1 MIWTIATRELRNLFL
16 SPLAWT
22 LLGITQVIFGL
33 IFMAQIATFSGN
45 EVEGSGI
52 TAAVALPLFGWA
64 SILLLFVIP
73 LLTMRLVAEER
84 RNNTLTLLFSAPLS
98 MTEIV
103 LGKYLGVV
111 LYLLILCGLI
121 LLMPLSLLFGGN
133 LDTGLLFAAMLG
145 LVLLLASFS
154 AIGLFMSTL
163 TRSPTLAAM
172 GSFGAL
178 FLLWMFAMSA
188 DMFGDNLLSYLSII
202 NHYVPFLE
210 GLINTRDVIYYL
222 VVAIM
227 FLVLSIRRLNMDRL
241 GA

>member
-1 MIWTIATRELRNLFL
+1 MIWTIAYRELRNLFI

-22 LLGITQVIFGL
+22 VLGVTQVIFGL
-33 IFMAQIATFSGN
+33 VFLAQITSYDSASGD
-45 EVEGSGI
+45 GGI

-73 LLTMRLVAEER
+73 LLTMRLIAEER
-84 RNNTLTLLFSAPLS
+84 RNHTLTLLFSAPVS

-103 LGKYLGVV
+103 LGKYLGIII
-111 LYLLILCGLI
+111 YLLILSGMILIMPFSLLIGGSLDFGLLVSAVSGLI
-121 LLMPLSLLFGGN
+121 
-133 LDTGLLFAAMLG
+133 
-145 LVLLLASFS
+145 LLLASFT

-163 TRSPTLAAM
+163 TNSPTLAAM

-178 FLLWMFAMSA
+178 FLLWMFALSA
-188 DMFGDNLLSYLSII
+188 DMFGDNVLSYLSII

-210 GLINTRDVIYYL
+210 GVMNTRDIIYYL
-222 VVAIM
+222 TVATI
-227 FLVLSIRRLNMDRL
+227 FLVFSIRRLNMDRL

>member
-1 MIWTIATRELRNLFL
+1 MIWTIAYRELRNLFI

-22 LLGITQVIFGL
+22 VLGVTQVIFGL
-33 IFMAQIATFSGN
+33 VFVAQIASYNSESG
-45 EVEGSGI
+45 EGGI

-73 LLTMRLVAEER
+73 LLTMRLIAEER
-84 RNNTLTLLFSAPLS
+84 RNRTLTLLFSAPVS

-103 LGKYLGVV
+103 LGKYLGIII
-111 LYLLILCGLI
+111 YLLMLSGMIMI
-121 LLMPLSLLFGGN
+121 MPFSLLIGGS
-133 LDTGLLFAAMLG
+133 LDFGLLLSAVFG
-145 LVLLLASFS
+145 LVLLLASFT
-154 AIGLFMSTL
+154 AIGLFMSTM

-178 FLLWMFAMSA
+178 FLLWMFALSA
-188 DMFGDNLLSYLSII
+188 DMFGDNVLSYLSII

-210 GLINTRDVIYYL
+210 GVMNTRDILYYL
-222 VVAIM
+222 TVATV
-227 FLVLSIRRLNMDRL
+227 FLVFSIRRLNMDRL

>member
-1 MIWTIATRELRNLFL
+1 VIWTIAQRELRNLFI
-16 SPLAWT
+16 SPLAWVV
-22 LLGITQVIFGL
+22 LGIAQVIFGL
-33 IFMAQIATFSGN
+33 VFMAQIASYSSDSGTP
-45 EVEGSGI
+45 GI
-52 TAAVALPLFGWA
+52 TVAVALPLFGWA

-84 RNNTLTLLFSAPLS
+84 RSHTLTLLFSAPVS

-103 LGKYLGVV
+103 LGKYLGVIF
-111 LYLLILCGLI
+111 YLLILTGLI
-121 LLMPLSLLFGGN
+121 LVMPLSLLLGGS
-133 LDTGLLFAAMLG
+133 LDPGLLMTAVFG
-145 LVLLLASFS
+145 LVLLLSSFT

-178 FLLWMFAMSA
+178 LLLWMFALSA
-188 DMFGDNLLSYLSII
+188 DMFGDNVLSYLSII

-210 GLINTRDVIYYL
+210 GIINTRDIIYYL
-222 VVAIM
+222 TIAVC
-227 FLVLSIRRLNMDRL
+227 FLVFSIRRLNMDRL

>member
-1 MIWTIATRELRNLFL
+1 MIWTIAQRELRNLFI
-16 SPLAWT
+16 SPLAWVV
-22 LLGITQVIFGL
+22 LGITQVVFGL
-33 IFMAQIATFSGN
+33 VFMAQIASYN
-45 EVEGSGI
+45 SDGSNPGI
-52 TAAVALPLFGWA
+52 TAAIALPLFGWA

-84 RNNTLTLLFSAPLS
+84 RNHTLTLLFSAPVS

-103 LGKYLGVV
+103 LGKFVGVM
-111 LYLLILCGLI
+111 LYLLILSGLI
-121 LLMPLSLLFGGN
+121 LVMPLSLLFGGT
-133 LDTGLLFAAMLG
+133 LDAGLLATAVFG
-145 LVLLLASFS
+145 LVLLLASFT

-163 TRSPTLAAM
+163 TKSPTLAAM

-188 DMFGDNLLSYLSII
+188 DMFGDNVLSYLSII

-210 GLINTRDVIYYL
+210 GVINTRDIIYYL
-222 VVAIM
+222 AIATV
-227 FLVLSIRRLNMDRL
+227 FLVFSVRRLNMDRL